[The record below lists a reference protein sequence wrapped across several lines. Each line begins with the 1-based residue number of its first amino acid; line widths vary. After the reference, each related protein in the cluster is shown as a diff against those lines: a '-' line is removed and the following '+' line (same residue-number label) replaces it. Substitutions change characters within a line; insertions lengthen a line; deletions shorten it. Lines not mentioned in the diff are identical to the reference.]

1 MPLPSLALP
10 SRRPSRRAP
19 RFGVG
24 AWRAL
29 VLAAVV
35 GLGAA
40 EPAAAQRGR
49 GRGGFGWGT
58 AVQPNVPYDGRFAF
72 VRLRYPE
79 YEAAGWAFDYPAMER
94 NFMTI
99 VQDLTRIRPHVRG
112 SNVFAMD
119 DPDLGRYPIAYLSEP
134 GYWYPT
140 DAEAAGLRTWLR
152 KGGFLIVD
160 DFYFNQWMP
169 FERAMRQVLPEG
181 RFVRLGVDHPIF
193 DSFFTIRSLDGM
205 HHPSAREARAEYYGI
220 FEDNDPQRRLLVIVN
235 YNNDIGDYMEWSG
248 EGWYPVNLSND
259 AYKFATNYLI
269 YGLTR

>member
-1 MPLPSLALP
+1 MSGVVPA
-10 SRRPSRRAP
+10 RRRR
-19 RFGVG
+19 GV
-24 AWRAL
+24 AVRVVAA
-29 VLAAVV
+29 LAASA
-35 GLGAA
+35 LLAMA
-40 EPAAAQRGR
+40 SASDADAQRRRG
-49 GRGGFGWGT
+49 GRGGFG
-58 AVQPNVPYDGRFAF
+58 AAIEPNVPYDGRFAF

-99 VQDLTRIRPHVRG
+99 VQDLTTIRPHVRG

-119 DPDLGRYPIAYLSEP
+119 DGELGRHTIAYLSEP

-140 DAEAAGLRTWLR
+140 AEEATGLRRWLQ

-169 FERAMRQVLPEG
+169 FERAMRQVLPDG
-181 RFVRLGVDHPIF
+181 RFVRLTADHPIF
-193 DSFFTIRSLDGM
+193 DSFFSIRSLEGM
-205 HHPSAREARAEYYGI
+205 HHPSSRQAQAEYYGI
-220 FEDNDPQRRLLVIVN
+220 FEDNDPRRRLLVIVN

-269 YGLTR
+269 YGLSR